1 MSIPLDW
8 DDFAEWRKASLNY
21 HAQNSL
27 GTYAIAFN
35 YFELAREFYQVKGFP
50 KREKYKTGKKAGQ
63 YKPLS
68 KDFVKQHEEERAQW
82 IKRTAEKKGFK
93 TPNET

>member
-8 DDFAEWRKASLNY
+8 EDFKDWRDASLNY
-21 HAQNSL
+21 HAYNPLNS
-27 GTYAIAFN
+27 YNMVFN
-35 YFELAREFYQVKGFP
+35 YFEFAREFYQVKGFP

-68 KDFVKQHEEERAQW
+68 KDFIKQHEEERQTW
-82 IKRTAEKKGFK
+82 IKRTAEKKGLK
-93 TPNET
+93 PPTEL

>member
-8 DDFAEWRKASLNY
+8 DDFKEWRDNSLNY
-21 HAQNSL
+21 HAYNTLDAYSM
-27 GTYAIAFN
+27 GFN
-35 YFELAREFYQVKGFP
+35 YFEFP

-68 KDFVKQHEEERAQW
+68 KDFIKQHEEERQTW

-93 TPNET
+93 PPNEM